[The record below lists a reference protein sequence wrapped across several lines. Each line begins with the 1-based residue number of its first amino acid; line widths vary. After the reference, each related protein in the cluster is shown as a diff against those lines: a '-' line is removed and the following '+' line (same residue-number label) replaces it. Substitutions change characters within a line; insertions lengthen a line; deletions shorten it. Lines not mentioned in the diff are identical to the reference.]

1 LQIPLTGGMSSP
13 VTTVTGILGR
23 HLDAFILVSITLLA
37 ALLRLWGL
45 GDVPQGIHGDE
56 AQFGMDAERVLSEG
70 WIGPYTGSALGQPSG
85 IAYVIAPA
93 QWLLGA
99 TPLGVRLGV
108 AIFSVAAI
116 PLAYVLFRLLTNRV
130 TALLAALLLA
140 VSLWHVHL
148 SRVAYQPALV
158 PTIEL
163 AVLVFWAL
171 AIQRGNWYWFV
182 LSGATLGLGL
192 YTYTAYPIF
201 VFAFA
206 VYIVIYTLAFKRGA
220 ELLPWVR
227 KVGFAA
233 LASFIVGLP
242 LFLYMSDPANDY
254 FSHYRYYYESH
265 SLLQSDDFE
274 QANLAAKLDLVFNK
288 ATNFIGAYAWHGV
301 SDFIDGASPD
311 KRPMLDQ
318 VTLALLVVGMVSVF
332 WHWREPANLL
342 SLVMLAVIPLSSIL
356 QTNATYRGP
365 LGAVPFVAYFVAV
378 PLALA
383 WAKAPQLASNYRWGA
398 FALVPLAIAFIAY
411 TSVHAYFGTWS
422 KSSAFRWVYS
432 QEVTAASEYIQSL
445 PNNPYVYFYSERW
458 SFDYETRKYLAP
470 RVQGENRSKQHGQ
483 QQGYEIDRS
492 RDSVLLLLPPYI
504 ADQDLLRTMYP
515 EGTESVGREGE
526 RALYLAYHV
535 PAAENDGLTNDASG
549 SATPADDSDAR
560 RRSDLRGIAEALD
573 GYRQEHGAY
582 PSTNGNVQ
590 TACAYPTLDRLCV
603 LEGRTGDAKLVD
615 PRGHATELGYWY
627 MSDGSSFTLFATLE
641 KPPTQAERCTPVPE
655 SLRQKPNVLCLR
667 SGE

>member
-1 LQIPLTGGMSSP
+1 MPFTGGQRSP
-13 VTTVTGILGR
+13 VDSAIGIIGR
-23 HLDAFILVSITLLA
+23 HLDAIILVSVTLLA
-37 ALLRLWGL
+37 ALLRLWDL

-56 AQFGMDAERVLSEG
+56 AQFGMDAQRVLSEG

-99 TPLGVRLGV
+99 SPLGVRLGV
-108 AIFSVAAI
+108 AIFAVAAI
-116 PLAYVLFRLLTNRV
+116 PLTYVLFRLLTNRV

-140 VSLWHVHL
+140 VSLWHIHL

-158 PTIEL
+158 PTTEL

-206 VYIVIYTLAFKRGA
+206 FYVAIYTLGFKRGA

-227 KVGFAA
+227 RVGFAA
-233 LASFIVGLP
+233 LASIIIGLP
-242 LFLYMSDPANDY
+242 LFAYIADPSNDY

-274 QANLAAKLDLVFNK
+274 QANLAAKLDLVFSK

-311 KRPMLDQ
+311 KRPMLNQ
-318 VTLALLVVGMVSVF
+318 VTLALLIVGIVWAL

-365 LGAVPFVAYFVAV
+365 LGAVPFVAYLAAV

-383 WAKAPQLASNYRWGA
+383 WAKAPQFSGNYRWGG
-398 FALVPLAIAFIAY
+398 FALVPLAIAFVAY
-411 TSVHAYFGTWS
+411 TSVQAYFGTWS
-422 KSSAFRWVYS
+422 KSSEFRWVYS
-432 QEVTAASEYIQSL
+432 QEVSSASEYLESL
-445 PNNPYVYFYSERW
+445 PGNPYVYFYSERW
-458 SFDYETRKYLAP
+458 SFNFETRKYLAP
-470 RVQGENRSKQHGQ
+470 QVRGEDRSKQFGQ
-483 QQGYEIDRS
+483 QQGYDIDRS

-504 ADQDLLRTMYP
+504 DDRDLLRTMYP
-515 EGTESVGREGE
+515 EGSESVGREGE
-526 RALYLAYHV
+526 RVLYFAYKV
-535 PAAENDGLTNDASG
+535 PATDGDGLTNDTSG
-549 SATPADDSDAR
+549 SAMPPEDGDAR
-560 RRSDLRGIAEALD
+560 RRSDLRSIADALAA
-573 GYRQEHGAY
+573 YLQEHGLY
-582 PSTNGNVQ
+582 PSTNGHVQ

-603 LEGRTGDAKLVD
+603 LEGRIGDGKLVD

-641 KPPTQAERCTPVPE
+641 KPPAQAERCTPAPE

-667 SGE
+667 SGP